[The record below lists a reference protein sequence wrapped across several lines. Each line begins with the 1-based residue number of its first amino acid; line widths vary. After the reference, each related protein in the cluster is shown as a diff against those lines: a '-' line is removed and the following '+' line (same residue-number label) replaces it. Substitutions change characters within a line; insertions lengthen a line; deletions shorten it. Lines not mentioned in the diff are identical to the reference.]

1 MDLVN
6 YFMKKWVAD
15 EKYNLGSKE
24 IIFQAYKHMAIL
36 TPNSILQHFP

>member
-15 EKYNLGSKE
+15 EKYNLESKE
-24 IIFQAYKHMAIL
+24 IIFV
-36 TPNSILQHFP
+36 LQ

>member
-24 IIFQAYKHMAIL
+24 IIFV
-36 TPNSILQHFP
+36 LQ